1 MSSDCQVPGE
11 TQRDATRPPRD
22 AAPAHSMPV
31 NGSPGRPPSRWR
43 SDRVSTASPSHARRS
58 GCHLSLCNDAL
69 PCRADRIGCEVE
81 DRCDLFIG
89 QHRRISR
96 LRPAS
101 SHLPAQ
107 GKEELTD
114 LLGQGYL
121 RGTRTRQ
128 SITWYGTST
137 VPNGLAADRRR
148 LRLLLHLSGIC
159 TELTNSMHL
168 HLCTSEEIR
177 TYNRSICT

>member
-1 MSSDCQVPGE
+1 MNSDCQVPGE

-89 QHRRISR
+89 QHRRISK

-121 RGTRTRQ
+121 RSTRTRQ
-128 SITWYGTST
+128 GITGTAQ
-137 VPNGLAADRRR
+137 VPYRWARRR
-148 LRLLLHLSGIC
+148 QAAASPPAAPIRDMYRVDQLYASSLVLHQK
-159 TELTNSMHL
+159 
-168 HLCTSEEIR
+168 R
-177 TYNRSICT
+177 

>member
-101 SHLPAQ
+101 SHLP
-107 GKEELTD
+107 GHE
-114 LLGQGYL
+114 
-121 RGTRTRQ
+121 RGVDRSAGAGVLAKYSYSPNHHLVRHKYRT
-128 SITWYGTST
+128 
-137 VPNGLAADRRR
+137 NGLAADRRR

-168 HLCTSEEIR
+168 HLCTSEEIK
-177 TYNRSICT
+177 NL